1 MRWLRAAG
9 GFALAGLALT
19 ACSSGGERIEPN
31 DHSTDTSQKV
41 AEAPEVESVITDLF
55 TAIEEHD
62 TDRLD
67 ELVPDYD
74 DVDVQVPDVGP
85 ELVEIGEITGNTG
98 HFDGAS
104 ATVHVTY
111 SLAGEEASWDAQ
123 LRYVSS
129 GSDDPAWQ
137 LTNAIVEVETPSSGG
152 SGPFAEYEVV
162 PQQDGI
168 ELDDKIDSLPGAY
181 LYTVTP
187 PTDAFEVT
195 TDAEQVPVFVG
206 DRENEAPPTREEI
219 ASAASIELSSA
230 GIDLVSGKYA
240 DDVNMCSGWCSEPA
254 NDKWQA
260 MVWSQAVDG
269 TGIFTITTGPGAS
282 SVTPVDRDNPGDW
295 ESAIAEQGD
304 AAAQYAEVS
313 PLSIDYSKVTC
324 SSASASSCSVS
335 QSDGLPST
343 RDAVRL
349 LYRVGTDG
357 SVTLADVA
365 GNT

>member
-1 MRWLRAAG
+1 MRWLRAPPA
-9 GFALAGLALT
+9 AH
-19 ACSSGGERIEPN
+19 ACGARADRVFGRGERIEPN
-31 DHSTDTSQKV
+31 DHSNDTAQEV
-41 AEAPEVESVITDLF
+41 AEAPEVESVIKDLF

-74 DVDVQVPDVGP
+74 DVDVQVPDVAP
-85 ELVEIGEITGNTG
+85 ELDEIGEITGNTG

-104 ATVHVTY
+104 ATVQVAY
-111 SLAGEEASWDAQ
+111 SLAGEQTSWNAQ

-206 DRENEAPPTREEI
+206 DRENETPPTREEI
-219 ASAASIELSSA
+219 ASAASIELSST
-230 GIDLVSGKYA
+230 GVDLVSGKYA

-269 TGIFTITTGPGAS
+269 TGIFTITTGPGAC
-282 SVTPVDRDNPGDW
+282 R
-295 ESAIAEQGD
+295 
-304 AAAQYAEVS
+304 S
-313 PLSIDYSKVTC
+313 PRST
-324 SSASASSCSVS
+324 ATTRATGS
-335 QSDGLPST
+335 QRLPSRAT
-343 RDAVRL
+343 PPRSTPR
-349 LYRVGTDG
+349 
-357 SVTLADVA
+357 
-365 GNT
+365 